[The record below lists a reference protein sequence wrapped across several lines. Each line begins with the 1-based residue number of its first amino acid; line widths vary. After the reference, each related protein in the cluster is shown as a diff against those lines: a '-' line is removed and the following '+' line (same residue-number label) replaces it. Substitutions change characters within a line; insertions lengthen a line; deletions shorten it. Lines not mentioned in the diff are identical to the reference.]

1 MANLVGRAFGSLM
14 GGGVVDL
21 MQSVTGGNAFLAH
34 ATVFALEV
42 VMLLIALGL
51 SFRLDVGVSRAQVEL
66 RQEPQLAAAD

>member
-1 MANLVGRAFGSLM
+1 MVNLVGRAFGSLM

-21 MQSVTGGNAFLAH
+21 VQSATGGNAFLAY
-34 ATVFALEV
+34 ATVFGLEA

-51 SFRLDVGVSRAQVEL
+51 SFRLDVTASRAQMEV